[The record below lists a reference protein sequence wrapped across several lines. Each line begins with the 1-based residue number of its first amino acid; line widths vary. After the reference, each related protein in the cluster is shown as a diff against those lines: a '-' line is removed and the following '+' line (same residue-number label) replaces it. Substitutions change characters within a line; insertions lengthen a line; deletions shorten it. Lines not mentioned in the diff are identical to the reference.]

1 MIHTDWCIELGECFC
16 HAGIWCDQIRRPE
29 YTWSFN
35 KLETKYVIHC
45 ILMFIGCFF
54 AKENRSRII
63 SGSVETSN
71 SVICEYLFELL
82 VAGEDY
88 SDADCFVCAILSHGE
103 EGYVYG
109 TNGRVTI
116 DSIIKNFKGDA
127 SPSLAGKPKMFFIQV
142 RFRNYTRL

>member
-1 MIHTDWCIELGECFC
+1 M
-16 HAGIWCDQIRRPE
+16 
-29 YTWSFN
+29 
-35 KLETKYVIHC
+35 VV
-45 ILMFIGCFF
+45 FF

-63 SGSVETSN
+63 STSVETSN
-71 SVICEYLFELL
+71 SVICEYLSEILL

-109 TNGRVTI
+109 TNGRVSI

-127 SPSLAGKPKMFFIQV
+127 SPSLAGKPKLFFIQV
-142 RFRNYTRL
+142 RLRNYTCL